1 MPPNTKCVVKESDVL
16 EMKDGQL
23 YLNGTHLPTLKG
35 CLIVGQPSFSL
46 PIVEVPVQP
55 AAPAP
60 AAQPAAPAPAALAQ
74 PAVQKSALTEE
85 VGEVREIIEFVKE
98 VADLPPIFGIIIV
111 AAFIFMK
118 MHKSKSSAAEC
129 KAHLEIAPKLEKL
142 NTDVASLTGR
152 VGDLERSITKTMLQ
166 MMDSNAKREAGSE
179 PTDKNQ

>member
-35 CLIVGQPSFSL
+35 CVITGQPSFAL
-46 PIVEVPVQP
+46 PIVEVP
-55 AAPAP
+55 AP
-60 AAQPAAPAPAALAQ
+60 AQPAAPAAPAASAQ
-74 PAVQKSALTEE
+74 PAVQKSTLTEE
-85 VGEVREIIEFVKE
+85 VGEAREIIEFVKE
-98 VADLPPIFGIIIV
+98 IADLPPIFGIVIV

-118 MHKSKSSAAEC
+118 MQKNKSSAAEC

-142 NTDVASLTGR
+142 NTDVSSLTGR

-166 MMDSNAKREAGSE
+166 MMDNNAKRDAGSE
-179 PTDKNQ
+179 PSDKNQ